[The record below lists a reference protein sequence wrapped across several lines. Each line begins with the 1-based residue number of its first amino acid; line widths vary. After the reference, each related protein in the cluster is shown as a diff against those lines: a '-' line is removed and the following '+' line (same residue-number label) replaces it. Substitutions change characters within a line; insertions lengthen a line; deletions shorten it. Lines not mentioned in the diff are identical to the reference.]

1 MFCNSKG
8 NRSLKK
14 SRQNSFQQSSQALKR
29 HYTLRTSITSN
40 EIPLEGLWNVLV
52 FLNFFL
58 NPLPWLSI
66 IAAFFFFF
74 LIKTSWRNCKEN
86 RQDMLFWTQA
96 FQTILYLPAW
106 KRLSGR
112 ERSDYWLLLRD
123 AFFCLLRCS
132 WETRLN
138 EKEINSQPCKQ
149 VLLSLTLQ
157 ADKDGNG
164 NADLTCKSHHWD
176 SGWRVDW
183 SAYWCNWPLTI
194 FLAMGWVISIALSQ
208 SQRMKMLH
216 KVLTL
221 GNGGFM
227 FHWLTSDMAHYGDFN
242 SETQLSAANINS
254 ARIWQIGDVD

>member
-58 NPLPWLSI
+58 NPLPWLFI

-86 RQDMLFWTQA
+86 SQDMLFWTQA

-138 EKEINSQPCKQ
+138 EKEINGQPCKQ

-157 ADKDGNG
+157 SRQGWQWKCWLNMQIPSLGQWLEGRLICLLMQLA
-164 NADLTCKSHHWD
+164 THHFPSH
-176 SGWRVDW
+176 G
-183 SAYWCNWPLTI
+183 
-194 FLAMGWVISIALSQ
+194 LS
-208 SQRMKMLH
+208 H
-216 KVLTL
+216 
-221 GNGGFM
+221 
-227 FHWLTSDMAHYGDFN
+227 FN
-242 SETQLSAANINS
+242 SSFSKSKDENVA
-254 ARIWQIGDVD
+254 